1 MFDYTIIILGGD
13 SMYLKRK
20 IDEYLLEWKEKEEK
34 LADSNVGIEDGI
46 YTFPYFCTF
55 LLKRYLREKDE
66 EKIV

>member
-1 MFDYTIIILGGD
+1 
-13 SMYLKRK
+13 MYLKRK
-20 IDEYLLEWKEKEEK
+20 IDEYLLEWKEKEER

-46 YTFPYFCTF
+46 YTFPYFCTV

>member
-1 MFDYTIIILGGD
+1 
-13 SMYLKRK
+13 MYLKRK
-20 IDEYLLEWKEKEEK
+20 IDEYLLEWKEKEER

-46 YTFPYFCTF
+46 YTFPYFCIF